1 MKKRR
6 RRTSFDRATA
16 NGEART
22 LPVPPNIMS
31 TSVLRLTELH
41 TELLEQILLHLS
53 VPDLVKVEAV
63 RRAIDIH
70 GPPLTDRG

>member
-1 MKKRR
+1 MKQCRGRTSLRHRKRR
-6 RRTSFDRATA
+6 R
-16 NGEART
+16 T
-22 LPVPPNIMS
+22 LPPNIMS
-31 TSVLRLTELH
+31 ASVLRLTELH

-63 RRAIDIH
+63 RSAIDIH